1 MDNYEIVFDDELQ
14 HWGIKG
20 QKWGQR
26 RYQNKDGSL
35 TPAGVKR
42 YNKEKEALKK
52 EKAKVKAEEKVLAN
66 KKKTQA
72 KIDKLEAEKKALEER
87 KKALKD
93 EARGKT
99 GKEADKNTGETP
111 EQKRERLL
119 KSTDPKEIYKDR
131 DALTYQELNDR
142 VNRIDLEAK
151 LNSRI
156 PEEKGRLDSFND
168 GMKKTADT
176 INNITNT
183 FKKVDDAYSAV
194 TNSAIGKTLAKQLGL
209 EPPKK
214 AFDLDEFVKK
224 MPYKS
229 AAEIKEVKDRI
240 KNEDTILQEHNKRK
254 NKEKADAEYA
264 KKAAE
269 ESSKKA
275 DTKDSDSIDPKV
287 KKQVDDYNARWR
299 KDGADDKVTATEYA
313 DRSRPDRNNS
323 TDQTVTRGIGGPT
336 RKEKTERYEGT
347 VEGEGTSKKT
357 SESKSTKSK
366 SSDYYDPI
374 DLDDSQWRDVTNK
387 TVSNVP
393 ATTSNRGQSYVAGYL
408 ESKGNDDFKY
418 VERKRD
424 GDDWTYVYDK

>member
-1 MDNYEIVFDDELQ
+1 MDNYEIIFDDELQ

-26 RYQNKDGSL
+26 RYQNPDGSL

-209 EPPKK
+209 DTEKVK
-214 AFDLDEFVKK
+214 EFNLDEFYNNMHK
-224 MPYKS
+224 MS
-229 AAEIKEVKDRI
+229 AKDREAGVKTAMDINKVKTI
-240 KNEDTILQEHNKRK
+240 KDRFD
-254 NKEKADAEYA
+254 KEKQDAADAAAKA
-264 KKAAE
+264 KKAADEAEAAKKYE
-269 ESSKKA
+269 EGKKA
-275 DTKDSDSIDPKV
+275 YDEFQENLRKSAEPTPDTTYRQKNREATKD
-287 KKQVDDYNARWR
+287 
-299 KDGADDKVTATEYA
+299 
-313 DRSRPDRNNS
+313 
-323 TDQTVTRGIGGPT
+323 TREPLRLET
-336 RKEKTERYEGT
+336 KEKVSGT
-347 VEGEGTSKKT
+347 VEGEGTSKSSIKEEFESSKKSNT
-357 SESKSTKSK
+357 STQKSD
-366 SSDYYDPI
+366 DYYEPI
-374 DLDDSQWRDVTNK
+374 DMPMN
-387 TVSNVP
+387 NVP
-393 ATTSNRGQSYVAGYL
+393 ATTRNRGQSYVAGYL
-408 ESKGNDDFKY
+408 ESKGNNDFKY

-424 GDDWTYVYDK
+424 GNDWTYVYDE

>member
-1 MDNYEIVFDDELQ
+1 MENELQ

-20 QKWGQR
+20 QKWGVR

-42 YNKEKEALKK
+42 YNKEMENLKK
-52 EKAKVKAEEKVLAN
+52 EKAKVKAEEKALAT

-72 KIDKLEAEKKALEER
+72 KIDKLEAEKKALADR

-99 GKEADKNTGETP
+99 AKEADKNAGETP

-142 VNRIDLEAK
+142 VNRIDLEARLSNK
-151 LNSRI
+151 I
-156 PEEKGRLDSFND
+156 PAEPDRLDRFND
-168 GMKKTADT
+168 GMKRTADT

-214 AFDLDEFVKK
+214 AFDLDDFVKN
-224 MPYKS
+224 MPTKS

-254 NKEKADAEYA
+254 NKEKADAEHA

-269 ESSKKA
+269 KDKSKSTESNDTPKQEKA
-275 DTKDSDSIDPKV
+275 SDAETKTKT
-287 KKQVDDYNARWR
+287 
-299 KDGADDKVTATEYA
+299 G
-313 DRSRPDRNNS
+313 S
-323 TDQTVTRGIGGPT
+323 TQQ
-336 RKEKTERYEGT
+336 KEKTETYSGK
-347 VEGEGTSKKT
+347 VEGEGTSKSSIKEEFESSKKSKT
-357 SESKSTKSK
+357 SDTKPD
-366 SSDYYDPI
+366 DYYEPI
-374 DLDDSQWRDVTNK
+374 DMPM
-387 TVSNVP
+387 SNVS
-393 ATTSNRGQSYVAGYL
+393 AVVSRRGEDYIAGLL
-408 ESKGNDDFKY
+408 ED
-418 VERKRD
+418 E
-424 GDDWTYVYDK
+424 DK